1 MTPNA
6 FEMIQDNIKMP
17 SLHPPTLKSSSHKG
31 YIEESAEMGT
41 IVRISPS
48 AFSNSLQISVYDD
61 DLKPGMP
68 PAVYEYILTG
78 LGSSIF
84 AVDQRGYVY
93 LNVPYIKAD
102 PPNPSTYQL
111 HIEAREVNTI
121 PIRSSEPISITIY
134 VMDIND
140 NPPRFNSSIYM
151 ANVSASGSNR
161 PVIKVHATDNDAG
174 KNAEISYHLISVS
187 NEAYNNFWYDSEA
200 HQLNAIGNLK
210 AGEQYEV
217 VLKATDGGGL
227 SNQAVIVVYAIP
239 DNFHA
244 ATTLNQ
250 RKASFGRNQI
260 AGLPNFL
267 VAKPRITST
276 ISEGVDSPKTIQTYV
291 VQINEA
297 TPPYSAIITLGDD
310 STKRQMYYM
319 ITGGNED
326 KKFAINSEIGTLITV
341 ASLDREEMS
350 LYSLQIET
358 RSLNSDQ
365 HLYWIIVQVDITD
378 INDNAPIF
386 TDSQPMRLRVKI
398 NDMLKLSPNMYVG
411 KVNVEDPDD
420 GDNGHMKLR
429 IASPMDK
436 LFSIND
442 NGIVMVNGNLLN
454 GHFGEHRM
462 TIIAT
467 DHGNPPLE
475 TRANLI
481 INIENAPENELSNSS
496 QLSTESSSLEQMNFT
511 SNNTNRLQN
520 LQFTFDPVIPAAM
533 QTVENLM
540 LRFAPVFDPSEITI
554 IVKEN
559 QANIELAKLHAYY
572 MDNKPGNITYIM
584 FAGNTSIFS
593 VNSFTGSL
601 VLLRPLD
608 VEEETTYE
616 MRIGTAEAAV
626 LLTDS
631 NFPHT
636 VLVTVNVVDVN
647 DWKPNFEF
655 DSYQFK
661 VNAAAKLGTAIGQIM
676 ANDKDRTMPN
686 NEIRYRIKENNTNES
701 YISIDPKSG
710 LLTVKKD
717 LRLLVNK
724 KILLNIEA
732 EDGGIPKQFG
742 ETLALI
748 DVEPREMT
756 VFTET
761 SSTFDAIPSNNKLQ
775 FSQRNYSISLSES
788 VHSPHT
794 LLILPVLNKST
805 NESFTTCSIISG
817 NYEGLFSISTD
828 AEGNCELRTQAL
840 LDRETTDYYQLKIS
854 VETEQQVDYATV
866 EVTILDTN
874 DNAPK
879 FIYKNDEYNGYF
891 AALSTDAP
899 SFTYVTT
906 VQAEVAGFKNNSVV
920 AYSLDPFPMDSKYFM
935 VDLTGEIQIKMSAS
949 QMMGDSQKNYFNF
962 RVIACDS
969 PLIKKK
975 LCSKAEIFV
984 NIISDSNRFILSAF
998 NINPRHLK
1006 TAEREIA
1013 KVLREFTDP
1022 CKLLFLENVKENQD
1036 NIKKLEYVDMY
1047 WYAVNP
1053 ITKTSCKV
1061 EEYSKLFNN
1070 STIKA
1075 VAAKLKP
1082 RVVIGEIRDDIKS
1095 VVSENVA
1102 FLTNFKTASVAM
1114 IVLAVAIAVGAL
1126 IGICGICLCY
1136 IQHSKHEYPN
1146 IKQIPKFGAIFLPNP
1161 SARNSHDIFYETQML
1176 ELPIEEEDSIIK
1188 PVGNG
1193 GGISAAAY
1201 GTLCPKN
1208 YHMDHEQSYLN
1219 YAKNALTV
1227 GRKEGNMK
1235 MQGIVI
1241 PAPDYPMDQK
1251 KSVF

>member
-1 MTPNA
+1 MTSNA

-398 NDMLKLSPNMYVG
+398 NDMLKLAPNMYVG

-661 VNAAAKLGTAIGQIM
+661 
-676 ANDKDRTMPN
+676 MPN

-717 LRLLVNK
+717 LRLL
-724 KILLNIEA
+724 LNIEA

-756 VFTET
+756 VLRKHHQRSMLYLLTINCSFH
-761 SSTFDAIPSNNKLQ
+761 SAIIRK
-775 FSQRNYSISLSES
+775 ISLSES

-962 RVIACDS
+962 R
-969 PLIKKK
+969 
-975 LCSKAEIFV
+975 
-984 NIISDSNRFILSAF
+984 
-998 NINPRHLK
+998 
-1006 TAEREIA
+1006 
-1013 KVLREFTDP
+1013 
-1022 CKLLFLENVKENQD
+1022 
-1036 NIKKLEYVDMY
+1036 KLEYVDMY

-1082 RVVIGEIRDDIKS
+1082 RVVIGEIRDDIK
-1095 VVSENVA
+1095 
-1102 FLTNFKTASVAM
+1102 TM

-1227 GRKEGNMK
+1227 GRKEGNMY
-1235 MQGIVI
+1235 VI
-1241 PAPDYPMDQK
+1241 NERNRLHPQK
-1251 KSVF
+1251 NKYIEF